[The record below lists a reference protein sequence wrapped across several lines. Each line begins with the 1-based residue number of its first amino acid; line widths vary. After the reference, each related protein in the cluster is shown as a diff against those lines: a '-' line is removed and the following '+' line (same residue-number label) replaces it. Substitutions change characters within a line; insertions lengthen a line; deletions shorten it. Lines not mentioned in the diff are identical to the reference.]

1 MPRFPTISSF
11 FVAIFI
17 YIALVF
23 GIFFALLDS
32 NERAKK
38 YTDDKDAFMDVI
50 IDLPEVSPEIT
61 QSKKSEELKDEIKQ
75 DTSQKEPEILKD
87 EPKPELE
94 IPKLEPL
101 PPKPQEQP
109 KPQEIPE
116 PKLEEPKEQ
125 KPDLKEL
132 FGSIDTTKFKP
143 EPKPKPQPKEKP
155 QKPSNEASKIVNSLK
170 LDKSA
175 KAPKS
180 QKTGIYNPLY
190 GAIEKQIQRK
200 WQSYKADSNNEAKVR
215 VSIDANGRFS
225 YEIIALPYDETF
237 NSKVKECLQALT
249 LETFAHGSSVIT
261 LDLTLVDKLFR

>member
-11 FVAIFI
+11 FVAVFI
-17 YIALVF
+17 YLVLVLAL
-23 GIFFALLDS
+23 FFALVDS
-32 NERAKK
+32 SERAKK

-50 IDLPEVSPEIT
+50 IDVPEISPEIT
-61 QSKKSEELKDEIKQ
+61 QI
-75 DTSQKEPEILKD
+75 QKATP
-87 EPKPELE
+87 
-94 IPKLEPL
+94 
-101 PPKPQEQP
+101 PQEQP
-109 KPQEIPE
+109 KQDEPKKEPEPIKEQPKVEPQIPNPLPQEQPKAKEPPKPEIPE
-116 PKLEEPKEQ
+116 PKADEPKEQ

-143 EPKPKPQPKEKP
+143 EPKPQPKP

-215 VSIDANGRFS
+215 VSIDTNGRFS
-225 YEIIALPYDETF
+225 YEIISLPYDDEF

-249 LETFAHGSSVIT
+249 LETFAHGSSLIT

>member
-1 MPRFPTISSF
+1 MPRFPTVSSF

-17 YIALVF
+17 YIVL
-23 GIFFALLDS
+23 ILSLFFALVNS
-32 NERAKK
+32 SERAKK

-50 IDLPEVSPEIT
+50 IDLPELSPEVT
-61 QSKKSEELKDEIKQ
+61 QAQKEPESKQEQKLIEPIKEIKPSP
-75 DTSQKEPEILKD
+75 DIKPDPTEEIPKIEPEPAKPEPQKEPEIQKKTED
-87 EPKPELE
+87 KPE
-94 IPKLEPL
+94 P
-101 PPKPQEQP
+101 
-109 KPQEIPE
+109 
-116 PKLEEPKEQ
+116 

-143 EPKPKPQPKEKP
+143 EPKPKQEIK
-155 QKPSNEASKIVNSLK
+155 KPSNEASKIVNSLK

-215 VSIDANGRFS
+215 VSIDTSGRFS
-225 YEIIALPYDETF
+225 YEIISLPYDNNF
-237 NSKVKECLQALT
+237 NAKVRECLDALT
-249 LETFAHGSSVIT
+249 TEIFAHGSSVIT